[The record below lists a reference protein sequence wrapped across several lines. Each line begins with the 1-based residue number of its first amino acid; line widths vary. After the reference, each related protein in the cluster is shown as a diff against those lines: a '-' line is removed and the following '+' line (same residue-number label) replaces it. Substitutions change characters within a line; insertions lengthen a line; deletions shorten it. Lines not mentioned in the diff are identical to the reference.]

1 MKYLLIALLIASN
14 AQAKMTKEEYFVAVY
29 STVSFILFDK
39 ACEPNDTDEKIS
51 DKCLDAL
58 NEHVETVSKGLPE
71 K

>member
-1 MKYLLIALLIASN
+1 MKYAMIALLIASN
-14 AQAKMTKEEYFVAVY
+14 ASATMTKDEYFTAVY

-39 ACEPNDTDEKIS
+39 ACELTEEDKIS